1 MIKVSF
7 NTKRKGVIVETGI
20 MYALQRLGLAV
31 SKPEGDNEPYDL
43 ILDIR
48 TDKGN
53 YLKKIQCKS
62 AQLYGN
68 SICISTKATN
78 YKGGKICKHN
88 YSSLDIDYFAT
99 IYNDIP
105 ILLPIEEFSKNVAAI
120 HLRIGDRIKNPFC
133 IYAKDYELKK
143 VLVRQFGEFKEIE
156 SDFSWKNVRKVK
168 NNASLD

>member
-20 MYALQRLGLAV
+20 MYELQKLGLSV

-53 YLKKIQCKS
+53 FLKKIQCKS
-62 AQLYGN
+62 AKVYGS
-68 SICISTKATN
+68 SICISARSTN
-78 YKGGKICKHN
+78 YKGGKISNHYYC
-88 YSSLDIDYFAT
+88 SSDIDYFAT
-99 IYNDIP
+99 IYNNIP
-105 ILLPIEEFSKNVAAI
+105 ILLPIEEFSGYKGKI
-120 HLRIGDRIKNPFC
+120 TLRIGDKINNPNC
-133 IYAKDYELKK
+133 IYAKDYVLRQ

-156 SDFSWKNVRKVK
+156 SDFSWVSQNKKI
-168 NNASLD
+168 

>member
-20 MYALQRLGLAV
+20 MYALQKLGLAV

-53 YLKKIQCKS
+53 FLKKIQCKA
-62 AQLYGN
+62 AQVYGN
-68 SICISTKATN
+68 SICISTRATN

-105 ILLPIEEFSKNVAAI
+105 ILLPIEEFSGHIASIK
-120 HLRIGDRIKNPFC
+120 LRIGGKIKNPSC
-133 IYAKDYELKK
+133 IYARDYVLKK
-143 VLVRQFGEFKEIE
+143 VLERQFGEFKEIE
-156 SDFSWKNVRKVK
+156 SKVRVLFSEQSTKDF
-168 NNASLD
+168 